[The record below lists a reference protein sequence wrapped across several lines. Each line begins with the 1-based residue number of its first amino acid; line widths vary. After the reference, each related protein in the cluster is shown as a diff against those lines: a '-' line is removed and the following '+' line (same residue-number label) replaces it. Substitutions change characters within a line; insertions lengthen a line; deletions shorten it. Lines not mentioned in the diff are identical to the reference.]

1 MAMGKAVAEAAFR
14 RDIRHFAYP
23 FGDRDTWRRQHVAMA
38 QETGYASAVTAL
50 PGIVETRGR
59 SDLYALPRVAWNGRQ
74 RSLRMMRVILTG
86 AFFAQTK
93 VKQVNLG

>member
-23 FGDRDTWRRQHVAMA
+23 FGDRETWRRQHVAMA
-38 QETGYASAVTAL
+38 QETGYASAVTTL

-59 SDLYALPRVAWNGRQ
+59 SDLFALPRVAWNGRQ
-74 RSLRMMRVILTG
+74 RSLRMMRVILSG

-93 VKQVNLG
+93 VKQVHLG